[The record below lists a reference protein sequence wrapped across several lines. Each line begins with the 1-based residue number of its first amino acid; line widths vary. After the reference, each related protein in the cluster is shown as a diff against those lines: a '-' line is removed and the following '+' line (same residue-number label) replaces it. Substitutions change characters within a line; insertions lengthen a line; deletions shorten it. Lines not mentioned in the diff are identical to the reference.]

1 VLLSPYMSPA
11 DIINMLW
18 WFERDER
25 RTTLEVLHL
34 AEGGFELR
42 VLGADGVER
51 VERFVNATDLAKR
64 QQAIQD
70 ALVAEGWTRSGEWI
84 L

>member
-1 VLLSPYMSPA
+1 
-11 DIINMLW
+11 MLW

-25 RTTLEVLHL
+25 RTTVEVLDL

-42 VLGADGVER
+42 VLAADGVEC
-51 VERFVNATDLAKR
+51 VERFVNAADLAKR

-70 ALVAEGWTRSGEWI
+70 ALIAQGWTRSGEWI